1 MTSVLSPTY
10 YAQGSAP
17 QSVSPQVRKEQFQ
30 AAIKPLLQPTSF
42 TGAGAVN
49 NLVNLISDYGSQDVD
64 GQIRLEILTKI
75 RDNAGNHYFRAWAE
89 NLTAIDI
96 TREWLKTAFT
106 AKGENPLVETTMP
119 LLHVCKSCSIL
130 VAPSN

>member
-1 MTSVLSPTY
+1 MPALSPTFY
-10 YAQGSAP
+10 GQQGSAP
-17 QSVSPQVRKEQFQ
+17 QTISPQVRKEQFE
-30 AAIKPLLQPTSF
+30 AAIKPLLQSSLF

-49 NLVNLISDYGSQDVD
+49 NLVNQISDYGSQDVD

-89 NLTAIDI
+89 NVTAIDI

-106 AKGENPLVETTMP
+106 SKGDSPLVETTMP
-119 LLHVCKSCSIL
+119 LLQVRSSL
-130 VAPSN
+130 NALRVLSN